1 MGKHT
6 NRKSSTSCV
15 IQTTAASPEEV
26 QSVKTERERK
36 WKWNSWRAVTSSSP
50 PTIGFSSLA
59 SATPPL
65 PASFI
70 AFLLFSTNSCK
81 IWTKL
86 HKFLGPFRFWL
97 TGEFKGAL
105 TFSIQYQYK
114 DGLKPQQGLIFSITT
129 QEVLNL
135 CTQAA
140 ICHYLFPIHLLR
152 QSHLSS
158 KRERYFYLEEKI
170 PNAFLKD
177 CFFILSYCSICC
189 LTSSISR
196 LNRTTRVFYSTSPLF
211 KIILAGKRKHWFS

>member
-1 MGKHT
+1 MNFSKLKGIATITFQNDKNQTISSSVQPNVQSGENQTRTVKKKKKEKFHKWPFYFRDKISPLLRHEPRDRCRSFQLTFTEGGLSCDKNSAIQVMGKHT

-15 IQTTAASPEEV
+15 IQTTTASPEEV
-26 QSVKTERERK
+26 QSVKTERDRK

-97 TGEFKGAL
+97 ADEF
-105 TFSIQYQYK
+105 
-114 DGLKPQQGLIFSITT
+114 
-129 QEVLNL
+129 
-135 CTQAA
+135 
-140 ICHYLFPIHLLR
+140 
-152 QSHLSS
+152 
-158 KRERYFYLEEKI
+158 
-170 PNAFLKD
+170 
-177 CFFILSYCSICC
+177 
-189 LTSSISR
+189 
-196 LNRTTRVFYSTSPLF
+196 
-211 KIILAGKRKHWFS
+211 